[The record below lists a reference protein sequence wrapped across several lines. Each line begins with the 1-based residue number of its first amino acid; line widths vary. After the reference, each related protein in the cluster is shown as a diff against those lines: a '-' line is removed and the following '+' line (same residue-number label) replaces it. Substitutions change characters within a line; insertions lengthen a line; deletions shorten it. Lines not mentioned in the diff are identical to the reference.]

1 LRTRLITAVAIG
13 LAALHAGSFARAQT
27 PSPAPS
33 QVTPPVIAPAPT
45 VRTRIALP
53 QVIAGQQIP
62 AQAKQLKFV
71 LLGLDIEGEF
81 EELIATRKELAAPL
95 IGKRITVADLFEFA
109 DKLQQAYVRAGYPL
123 VRIVTLP
130 QELEKSARVKLR
142 VIDGY
147 IERIDASALNAMAQG
162 RVTAVVGP
170 LLKQRHLTQAELER
184 RLLLAGE
191 TPGVVLNAVF
201 AAGKEIG
208 GSVLVLTGRYR
219 PFSAS
224 IYVDDAMPKTFG
236 TVQAVGTFAVNNLA
250 GFGEQIQVSAA
261 GYPSR
266 DFINA
271 MPTRR
276 YLSALAMVPIGI
288 DGLKLEL
295 YGVDGKTKPR
305 VDNPLGASFGLL
317 DQMRVRL
324 FYPVIK
330 RRDVEFTLQGRFE
343 ATDERIDTLAI
354 MPQTPLTLDRTRA
367 LRGGFDGIWR
377 GRESGTTLN
386 YGALLSQGLN
396 AFGARTAAD
405 AAAAVPFLIL
415 PLSRQGADAVFTK
428 LTGYVDLSQAIGETG
443 FVAALNLSGQDSFRK
458 PMLTSEQFDIAG
470 TKQLSGYA
478 VGLLPGDSAWTVR
491 GELQRPV
498 SIPLANL
505 NGTILLT
512 PYLFGAHGERIL
524 WAPTV
529 LEFGS
534 QHATN
539 YGVGMRFN
547 LPGFADYMPDSYA
560 FVEASNGYLTN
571 PVLPLTNHSSRIF
584 AGLLVQY

>member
-1 LRTRLITAVAIG
+1 MRTRLITAVAIG
-13 LAALHAGSFARAQT
+13 LAALSGAAAPALAQ
-27 PSPAPS
+27 SIAPS
-33 QVTPPVIAPAPT
+33 QVAPPVIPAAPPA
-45 VRTRIALP
+45 RTRIALP

-71 LLGLDIEGEF
+71 LTGLDIEGEF
-81 EELIATRKELAAPL
+81 EELVATRKELSAPL

-123 VRIVTLP
+123 VRVVTLP

-147 IERIDASALNAMAQG
+147 IERIDSSALNAMAQG

-224 IYVDDAMPKTFG
+224 VYVDDAMPKTFG
-236 TVQAVGTFAVNNLA
+236 TVQAVTTFAVNNLA

-261 GYPSR
+261 GYPSS
-266 DFINA
+266 DFTSA
-271 MPTRR
+271 LPTRR
-276 YLSALAMVPIGI
+276 YLSALATVPIGI

-295 YGVDGKTKPR
+295 YGVDGKTTPR
-305 VDNPLGASFGLL
+305 VDNPLAATFGLL

-324 FYPVIK
+324 LYPVIK
-330 RRDVEFTLQGRFE
+330 RRDSELTLQARYE

-354 MPQTPLTLDRTRA
+354 TPVTPLSLDRTRA
-367 LRGGFDGIWR
+367 LRAGFDGIWR
-377 GRESGTTLN
+377 GRETGTTLN
-386 YGALLSQGLN
+386 YGALLSQGLD

-405 AAAAVPFLIL
+405 AAAALPFLVL

-428 LTGYVDLSQAIGETG
+428 LTAYGEIIQAIPQTD
-443 FVAALNLSGQDSFRK
+443 FVATLYASGQDSFRK
-458 PMLTSEQFDIAG
+458 PMLTSEQFDLAG
-470 TKQLSGYA
+470 TKQLSGFA
-478 VGLLPGDSAWTVR
+478 IGTFPGDSAWVVR
-491 GELQRPV
+491 GELQRPWSV
-498 SIPLANL
+498 PLANV

-524 WAPTV
+524 WAPTA

-534 QHATN
+534 VHVSN
-539 YGVGMRFN
+539 YGIGMRFN

-560 FVEASNGYLTN
+560 FVEASNGYTN
-571 PVLPLTNHSSRIF
+571 LAVLPATQHSSRIF
-584 AGLLVQY
+584 AGLLLQY